1 MSPPGVLQS
10 DTKAAVL
17 SAEGRGA
24 IALVR
29 VWGADAS
36 RSLTPHSARCGG
48 ASWPRPHRAGS
59 AWDASVRGWGMR
71 SWPWCCQGRFR
82 RSRSS
87 ATAGRRRSRWSSTHS
102 TPRVLNRSPP
112 RNGWSGRAR
121 SAITA
126 KAAIDLP
133 RAPTV
138 RTAAILLAQAE
149 GALEEEL
156 GRIARALPQDVPD
169 ALARL
174 DALLERWPVG
184 ARLIAGWRVVL
195 AGRPNVGKSHLLNA
209 LAGYERAIV
218 DPTPGTTRD
227 VVTVATA
234 FDGWPVELADTAGL
248 RTSLDPIESQ
258 GVSLARSRHRAADL
272 VLLVLDRSEP
282 LTEDDRALLAEWPR
296 ALRIANKA
304 DLPVSWCAAEQG
316 ALEVSATRGDGIEPL
331 VATIARRLVPDPP
344 GEGVGVPFRAEQAQ
358 ALRQVRAL
366 LAEGAI
372 DAALHALERLL

>member
-29 VWGADAS
+29 VWGPEAIRIADAVFRPLRGRGLAEIPPGRLRVGRIGEGLGDEVVAVVLPGPVPQVEIECHGGPAAVAMVLDALLAEGAERAPAAEWVEQTE
-36 RSLTPHSARCGG
+36 RSVIAAR
-48 ASWPRPHRAGS
+48 
-59 AWDASVRGWGMR
+59 
-71 SWPWCCQGRFR
+71 
-82 RSRSS
+82 
-87 ATAGRRRSRWSSTHS
+87 
-102 TPRVLNRSPP
+102 
-112 RNGWSGRAR
+112 
-121 SAITA
+121 
-126 KAAIDLP
+126 AAIDLS

-138 RTAAILLAQAE
+138 RTAAILLAQAD

-174 DALLERWPVG
+174 DALLGRWPVG
-184 ARLIAGWRVVL
+184 SRLIAGWRVVL

-227 VVTVATA
+227 IVTVATA

-248 RTSLDPIESQ
+248 RASLDPIESQ
-258 GVSLARSRHRAADL
+258 GVSLARNRHRAADL

-304 DLPVSWCAAEQG
+304 DLPASWCAAEQG

-344 GEGVGVPFRAEQAQ
+344 GEGIGVPFRAEQAQ
-358 ALRQVRAL
+358 ALRQIRAL

-372 DAALHALERLL
+372 DAALHALGRLL